1 LTGAPFAEGTANVYR
16 VLPGVSTQIFR
27 SGFKTIID
35 IAFGPD
41 GSLYVLQYATG
52 AVFFSGPGQ
61 IIRVTPDG
69 TPQVIISD
77 LVQPTSLAI
86 DADGVLY
93 VTNNGTSVGNGQV
106 LRIQP

>member
-52 AVFFSGPGQ
+52 AVFFSGPGSDNP
-61 IIRVTPDG
+61 RPRLTERLRSSSVTWF
-69 TPQVIISD
+69 S
-77 LVQPTSLAI
+77 QPRWQSTQMGCSM
-86 DADGVLY
+86 
-93 VTNNGTSVGNGQV
+93 
-106 LRIQP
+106 